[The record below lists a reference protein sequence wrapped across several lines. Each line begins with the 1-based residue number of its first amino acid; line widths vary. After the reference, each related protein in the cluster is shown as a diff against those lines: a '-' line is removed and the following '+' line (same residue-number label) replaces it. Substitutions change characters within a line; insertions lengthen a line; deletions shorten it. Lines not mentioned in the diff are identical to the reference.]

1 MGATADPRFIVAQ
14 IGARMHY
21 AVPHIFHEAGILER
35 LYTDSYVGN
44 KPWLQL
50 ALGVMPALLRSGGAS
65 RLLDR
70 KEERIPPA
78 KVTSFDAFGL
88 QYARAQRRAQGTA
101 QLTRV
106 YADFARRFCER
117 IVGRCPDAD
126 AVWAFNGAA
135 LELFRWAKERGIRCV
150 LEQTSAPK
158 RLARHLVAEELE
170 RWPGWQP
177 GLRLPPEPNP
187 LAEREE
193 EEWALADRIVAGS
206 PFVTDGIRQCGGPAH
221 KCALVPYGVDTR
233 RFAPA
238 APSVDQHS
246 VRRLRVLFAGAV
258 GLWKGVPYLLEALRQ
273 LGPDEVEARFA
284 GKVALAPEKLTPYR
298 DVATFL
304 GPVPRWQMPA
314 LYRWA
319 DVLVMPSLSEGGPL
333 VVYEALA
340 AGLYVIATANAGAVL
355 SGASA
360 FGEIVPIRDPRA
372 IADALRRRREPEPD
386 AERPCGSPPRV
397 SLEDYRDR
405 LLHATRGLA

>member
-1 MGATADPRFIVAQ
+1 MADARFIVAQ
-14 IGARMHY
+14 LGARMHY
-21 AVPHIFHEAGILER
+21 AVPRILHEAGMLGR

-44 KPWLQL
+44 KPWLER
-50 ALGVMPALLRSGGAS
+50 ALGLVPAPLRPGGAA
-65 RLLDR
+65 RLLGR
-70 KEERIPPA
+70 KDDGIPPA

-88 QYARAQRRAQGTA
+88 QYAKAQRRAQETTELA
-101 QLTRV
+101 RI
-106 YADFARRFCER
+106 YADFNRRFCQH
-117 IVGRCPDAD
+117 IVARRPDAD
-126 AVWAFNGAA
+126 AIWAFNGAA
-135 LELFRWAKERGIRCV
+135 LELFRWAKERGIRCF

-177 GLRLPPEPNP
+177 GLCLPPEPNP

-193 EEWALADRIVAGS
+193 EEWAHADRIIAGS

-238 APSVDQHS
+238 ARSVDQHS
-246 VRRLRVLFAGAV
+246 VRRLRVLFAGAI

-284 GKVALAPEKLTPYR
+284 GKVALAPEKLASYR
-298 DVATFL
+298 GVATFL

-319 DVLVMPSLSEGGPL
+319 DVFVMPSLSEGGPL

-340 AGLYVIATANAGAVL
+340 AGVYVIATANAGSVL
-355 SGASA
+355 SGTSA
-360 FGEIVPIRDPRA
+360 FGEIVPIRSAEA
-372 IADALRRRREPEPD
+372 IAGALRRRRAPEP
-386 AERPCGSPPRV
+386 AAQRPCGSPPRV